1 MMDHYSLVQ
10 QLTGPLPMILKTALD
25 LVPCTEKWLLLFIMS
40 KEEDLVQ
47 AYPEGEV
54 EIAGDQPAETVTS
67 LDTFAGKVHVK
78 WAPEAAVSSLGL
90 MPFFIE
96 FLKTSGLFD
105 KWVEDCPLHYTSGNA
120 PEKRDVLGTLVLSV
134 LAGHWRYAHINAIG
148 ADGVNP
154 GLLGMTGVAS
164 EDSVRRGMKAM
175 DEAASGGWMKEHLKA
190 SYEPLLQEPWV
201 LDVDTTVKPLN
212 GHQQD
217 AEVGYNPTKPGRP
230 SHAYHSYFVAEI
242 RMVLDMEVQAGNQT
256 APLYAQPELW
266 AFLDG
271 LAERDRP
278 VFLRGDSHWGAENAM
293 VGAEERNLGYLFK
306 LKQSANVKKLIGQI
320 FRREDWVEA
329 GQQWQGREDVLR
341 LSGWSKARRVV
352 VLRRPLRSKP
362 VGEAETV
369 GKKKSKRKGAKQLTL
384 DLPELTY
391 QGTQYEYA
399 VLVTSLTDEVR
410 TVAQHYRDRGDA
422 ENNFDEL
429 KNQWG
434 WAGFT
439 TQDRKRC
446 QIMGRIIALVYNWW
460 TIFMRLGIPDKHAE
474 AITSRPLALHGI
486 ARQTHHG
493 NQTTVEITST
503 HAKAS
508 QIAEILTKVS
518 GFLRRIRT
526 TAEQLTQ
533 SERWKLILSA
543 AFRQFFGG
551 KVIGSTGRLAD
562 ATG

>member
-1 MMDHYSLVQ
+1 MNN
-10 QLTGPLPMILKTALD
+10 
-25 LVPCTEKWLLLFIMS
+25 EKA
-40 KEEDLVQ
+40 LVQ
-47 AYPEGEV
+47 AHPEGEV
-54 EIAGDQPAETVTS
+54 EIAGRQPSETVTS
-67 LDTFAGKVHVK
+67 LDTFAGKIHVK
-78 WAPEAAVSSLGL
+78 FAPEATVSSLGL

-105 KWVEDCPLHYTSGNA
+105 KWVNDCPLHYTSGNA
-120 PEKRDVLGTLVLSV
+120 PEKRNVLGTLLLSV
-134 LAGHWRYAHINAIG
+134 LAGHWRYAHINAIRG
-148 ADGVNP
+148 DGINP
-154 GLLGMTGVAS
+154 ELLGMTRVAS
-164 EDSVRRGMKAM
+164 EDSVRRAMKAM
-175 DEAASGGWMKEHLKA
+175 DETASGEWMKKHLKA
-190 SYEPLLQEPWV
+190 GYEPLLQEPWI
-201 LDVDTTVKPLN
+201 LDVDTTVKPLY

-217 AEVGYNPTKPGRP
+217 AKVGYNPTKPGRP
-230 SHAYHSYFVAEI
+230 SHAYHSYFAANI

-266 AFLDG
+266 AFVDG

-278 VFLRGDSHWGAENAM
+278 IFLRGDSHWGAEKAL
-293 VGAEERNLGYLFK
+293 VGAEERKLGYLFK
-306 LKQSANVKKLIGQI
+306 LKQSAKVKKLIGQL
-320 FRREDWVEA
+320 FRKPDWVEA
-329 GQQWQGREDVLR
+329 GQQWQGREDVLQ
-341 LSGWSKARRVV
+341 LSGWSQERRVV
-352 VLRRPLRSKP
+352 VLRRPIRNRP
-362 VGEAETV
+362 AAEAETV
-369 GKKKSKRKGAKQLTL
+369 SKKKNKPKAAKQLTL

-391 QGTQYEYA
+391 QGVQYEYV
-399 VLVTSLTDEVR
+399 VLVTSLVDEVR

-460 TIFMRLGIPDKHAE
+460 TIFMRLGIPEKHAE

-486 ARQTHHG
+486 ARQTRHG

-503 HAKAS
+503 HAQAS

-518 GFLRRIRT
+518 GFLKRIKT

-533 SERWKLILSA
+533 GERWKLILSA
-543 AFRQFFGG
+543 AFRYFLGG
-551 KVIGSTGRLAD
+551 KVIGRTGRLAD
-562 ATG
+562 APG